1 VDWPF
6 DSAEPTASGSTIDKM
21 TDTRTLL
28 AQGDV
33 FDSLTETECRSRLA
47 TRTFGRVGVTSGG
60 LPVIFPVR
68 YLYADDAITF
78 RTGGGTKLRA
88 AESGDVLAFEV
99 DAYDTQT
106 TEGWSVLVLGR
117 ATVLTT
123 EHEHDDLPTLDATRA
138 GERRNHY
145 VRLHCEILTGRR
157 LVAARSIRPGSA
169 SAPRTNRT

>member
-1 VDWPF
+1 V
-6 DSAEPTASGSTIDKM
+6 
-21 TDTRTLL
+21 TDANVFLRH
-28 AQGDV
+28 GDM
-33 FDSLTETECRSRLA
+33 FDSLTEAECRSLLA

-60 LPVIFPVR
+60 LPVILPVR

-106 TEGWSVLVLGR
+106 SEGWSVLVLGR

-123 EHEHDDLPTLDATRA
+123 EHEHDDLPTLDAARA
-138 GERRNHY
+138 EDWRNHY
-145 VRLHCEILTGRR
+145 VRLHCELLTGRR
-157 LVAARSIRPGSA
+157 LAPALPVIPGTGVS
-169 SAPRTNRT
+169 T

>member
-1 VDWPF
+1 
-6 DSAEPTASGSTIDKM
+6 M

-28 AQGDV
+28 APGDV
-33 FDSLTETECRSRLA
+33 FDSMTEAECRTLLA

-68 YLYADDAITF
+68 YLYVDSAITF
-78 RTGGGTKLRA
+78 RTGSGTKLRA

-99 DAYDTQT
+99 DTYDTET
-106 TEGWSVLVLGR
+106 NEGWSVLVLGR

-123 EHEHDDLPTLDATRA
+123 EHEDDGVPTLDATRA

-145 VRLHCEILTGRR
+145 VRLHCELLTGRR
-157 LVAARSIRPGSA
+157 IVPPRSARPGSG
-169 SAPRTNRT
+169 